1 MNNKI
6 LEFNKAQKT
15 KTMPELQSGDVV
27 KIFRKIK
34 EGEKERVQIFEGI
47 IIAIKGNQSSSPMI
61 TVRKVSDGVGVELI
75 LPLFSPNI
83 EKIEIVKRAKVRRGK
98 LYYLRNLTVKKS
110 RMKYKELSEFIVKEN
125 SAVTEETPPAT
136 EEILA
141 EKPETIAEKS

>member
-6 LEFNKAQKT
+6 LEFNKTQKT
-15 KTMPELQSGDVV
+15 KVMPELQSGDVV

-75 LPLFSPNI
+75 LPVFSENI

-98 LYYLRNLTVKKS
+98 LYYLRSLTTKRS
-110 RMKYKELSEFIVKEN
+110 RMKYKDLSEFIVKEDPA
-125 SAVTEETPPAT
+125 AVEAA
-136 EEILA
+136 LA
-141 EKPETIAEKS
+141 EKAAATTEKNEAEK